1 MHTNNIISLL
11 QRVSKKVQPSP
22 YFKVVSKERL
32 LQRIE
37 ARSYAMKYSF
47 WQKAMASVS
56 LLALVV
62 VFVLT
67 LTIPNQTS
75 ASYIGEATVLQGTM
89 NIQHE
94 TDTKTVHSS
103 SPIQV
108 GDVLT
113 LPAYSQVKIHFIDDS
128 QSVLFSNTAIKINS
142 FLLNSTN
149 IRNSL
154 LAMSIWKGEMISTVD
169 KMDGDLSKVQIQTP
183 SSIIEAK
190 NANFK
195 VTVNQQGDTEV
206 LPITNSVMVQALD
219 ESKQPTTKVIAQAQ
233 AVEGYKIKIAKRGST
248 STPLQITPTDTAS
261 DIHQNSTNAN
271 QAPIVTLDNAIQT
284 QIIGYLEIA
293 QVKMYQ
299 AIDAINKGDFNT
311 ALVIL
316 REYRQKLLAAYNLL
330 TNTNTLDPV
339 AGNNTITTI
348 LTNSLISML
357 IDRTQNLADIGFQS
371 KILSILQPLDTLEKT
386 TKETIVMSSVA
397 ILTPPSPN
405 TTEDM
410 NSDSRT
416 NENENSSQ
424 DQGMTD
430 ATTALKTM
438 NGTLAFDV
446 TNLKN
451 MVELQQT
458 VSPEKQKDLEPL
470 IAQTIDNIVGY
481 INGISDWKL
490 QQKETKNMVALFPNQ
505 KEYEM
510 VLKKIR
516 NLISDRISYI
526 VSNKLRLLK

>member
-108 GDVLT
+108 GDILT

-128 QSVLFSNTAIKINS
+128 QSILFSNTAIKINS

-154 LAMSIWKGEMISTVD
+154 LAISIWKGEMISTVD

-233 AVEGYKIKIAKRGST
+233 AVEGYKIKISKRGST
-248 STPLQITPTDTAS
+248 STPLQITPTDTTS
-261 DIHQNSTNAN
+261 NIHQNSTNAN

-284 QIIGYLEIA
+284 QISHSE
-293 QVKMYQ
+293 
-299 AIDAINKGDFNT
+299 
-311 ALVIL
+311 
-316 REYRQKLLAAYNLL
+316 
-330 TNTNTLDPV
+330 
-339 AGNNTITTI
+339 
-348 LTNSLISML
+348 
-357 IDRTQNLADIGFQS
+357 
-371 KILSILQPLDTLEKT
+371 
-386 TKETIVMSSVA
+386 
-397 ILTPPSPN
+397 
-405 TTEDM
+405 
-410 NSDSRT
+410 
-416 NENENSSQ
+416 
-424 DQGMTD
+424 
-430 ATTALKTM
+430 
-438 NGTLAFDV
+438 
-446 TNLKN
+446 
-451 MVELQQT
+451 
-458 VSPEKQKDLEPL
+458 
-470 IAQTIDNIVGY
+470 
-481 INGISDWKL
+481 
-490 QQKETKNMVALFPNQ
+490 
-505 KEYEM
+505 
-510 VLKKIR
+510 
-516 NLISDRISYI
+516 RISANI
-526 VSNKLRLLK
+526 IGRL